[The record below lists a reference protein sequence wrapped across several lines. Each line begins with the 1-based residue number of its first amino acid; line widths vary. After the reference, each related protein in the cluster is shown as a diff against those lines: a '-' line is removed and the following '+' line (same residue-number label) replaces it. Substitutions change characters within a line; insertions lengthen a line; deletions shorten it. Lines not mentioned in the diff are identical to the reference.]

1 MLRKLRI
8 ALALVAFAVLTF
20 FFLDFSRLLPESV
33 QVIAKIQFVPA
44 LISLSL
50 GFVLLLLLLTLV
62 FGRIYCSVICPLG
75 IYQDVISRLA
85 NLFRK
90 KKLRYKFRKAKTIL
104 RWSVL
109 TLVIITYL
117 SGLGLVLDLLD
128 PYSMY
133 GRMAVH
139 LFKPV
144 YMAANNGLE
153 LLFTAFNNYT
163 FYKVDIHF
171 WGWASFGL
179 ALISLLVVS
188 VLAWRF
194 GRTWCNT
201 ICPVGT
207 VLGFLSKLSVF
218 KLSID
223 HETCNQCGLCSF
235 NCKATCIDSKK
246 GSIDYSRCVACFNC
260 MESCNKKGVKYLPF
274 WKVKKTGTDKT
285 QVKTVSGKIQA
296 KTKTKT
302 KTKKRIETDTDTKIE
317 VKTINK
323 TKTDASKREF
333 LSVLMMSSL
342 LMPKALAAGF
352 RQQISSLRPLKR
364 TVPMMPPG
372 AGDRARFNSLCTSCH
387 LCVSKCPGDVLQ
399 PSLLEY
405 GVEGIMQPQMLF
417 DKGFCNYD
425 CTLCTEVC
433 PSGALKTLT
442 KEEKHRTQTGRVV
455 FVLENCIV
463 YRNETHCGA
472 CSEHCPTQALR
483 MVPYKGHLTIPEPHP
498 DICIGCG
505 GCEFICPVRPYK
517 AVFVEGYE
525 IQQVAKAF
533 EDEEKQDIVLDDFGF

>member
-20 FFLDFSRLLPESV
+20 FFLDFSRLLPESA

-50 GFVLLLLLLTLV
+50 GIVLLLLLLTLV

-90 KKLRYKFRKAKTIL
+90 KKLRYKFRKARTIL

-207 VLGFLSKLSVF
+207 VLGFLSKFSVF

-274 WKVKKTGTDKT
+274 WKVKKNRDR
-285 QVKTVSGKIQA
+285 QNSGK
-296 KTKTKT
+296 
-302 KTKKRIETDTDTKIE
+302 
-317 VKTINK
+317 N
-323 TKTDASKREF
+323 SKR
-333 LSVLMMSSL
+333 
-342 LMPKALAAGF
+342 
-352 RQQISSLRPLKR
+352 Q
-364 TVPMMPPG
+364 
-372 AGDRARFNSLCTSCH
+372 NSG
-387 LCVSKCPGDVLQ
+387 KNQ
-399 PSLLEY
+399 N
-405 GVEGIMQPQMLF
+405 
-417 DKGFCNYD
+417 KN
-425 CTLCTEVC
+425 
-433 PSGALKTLT
+433 K
-442 KEEKHRTQTGRVV
+442 KK
-455 FVLENCIV
+455 N
-463 YRNETHCGA
+463 
-472 CSEHCPTQALR
+472 
-483 MVPYKGHLTIPEPHP
+483 
-498 DICIGCG
+498 
-505 GCEFICPVRPYK
+505 
-517 AVFVEGYE
+517 
-525 IQQVAKAF
+525 
-533 EDEEKQDIVLDDFGF
+533 

>member
-8 ALALVAFAVLTF
+8 GLAIVAIIVLTF
-20 FFLDFSRLLPESV
+20 FFLDFSNLLPESV
-33 QVIAKIQFVPA
+33 QSITKIQLVPA
-44 LISLSL
+44 LLSLSL
-50 GFVLLLLLLTLV
+50 GILLLLLLLTLV
-62 FGRIYCSVICPLG
+62 FGRVYCSIICPLG
-75 IYQDVISRLA
+75 IYQDVVARLA

-90 KKLRYKFRKAKTIL
+90 KKLRHKFRKAKTIL

-109 TLVIITYL
+109 SLVIITYI

-133 GRMAVH
+133 GRVAVH

-153 LLFTAFNNYT
+153 HLFTAFDNYT

-171 WGWASFGL
+171 WGWTSFGI
-179 ALISLLVVS
+179 ALVSLLVVS
-188 VLAWRF
+188 ALAWRY
-194 GRTWCNT
+194 GRSWCNT

-207 VLGFLSKLSVF
+207 VLGFLSKYSIL

-223 HETCNQCGLCSF
+223 NETCNQCGLCSF
-235 NCKATCIDSKK
+235 NCKASCIDTKVQN
-246 GSIDYSRCVACFNC
+246 IDYSRCVSCFNC
-260 MESCNKKGVKYLPF
+260 MESCNKQAVQYMPF
-274 WKVKKTGTDKT
+274 WKINKP
-285 QVKTVSGKIQA
+285 KIN
-296 KTKTKT
+296 KIGTKTKT
-302 KTKKRIETDTDTKIE
+302 NTNTKIE
-317 VKTINK
+317 TNTITK
-323 TKTDASKREF
+323 TKTDASKRQF
-333 LSVLMMSSL
+333 LSVLMLSSFFL
-342 LMPKALAAGF
+342 PKA
-352 RQQISSLRPLKR
+352 ISATFDQELVNGLRPLKR
-364 TVPMMPPG
+364 TVPLMPPG
-372 AGDRARFNSLCTSCH
+372 AGDRTHFNNLCTSCH
-387 LCVSKCPGDVLQ
+387 LCVSKCPGNVLQ

-405 GVEGIMQPQMLF
+405 GPEGLMQPQMLF

-442 KEEKHRTQTGRVV
+442 REEKHHTQMGRVV

-505 GCEFICPVRPYK
+505 GCEFICPVEPYK
-517 AVFVEGYE
+517 AVFVEGHE
-525 IQQVAKAF
+525 IQQPAKAF
-533 EDEEKQDIVLDDFGF
+533 EDEEKEEVVLDDFGF